1 MEVYIGCWMTTD
13 WFQKDNQKIR
23 FSEETLEDQMQMI
36 NKEAHIPFGLDHN
49 PLLMPIGRS
58 DRAWLER
65 TQDNVALMVEHFVC
79 LDADAQE
86 HPKSGT
92 KIANL
97 QIGES
102 NRGFVKQQKV
112 EKDDGVEICVDPSDF
127 ENPESWDSFVRQMA
141 CADRTVTVRE
151 YTRNS
156 IDPDGIILISL
167 AAWSAIRLEKFARH
181 IVDETLRKVGDRVS
195 DRLSKLI
202 IETIGLFEKTAS
214 TTVKRYHLVLVFP
227 GKPELVLI
235 RERMVGEFGNPVEDL
250 DSKEIG
256 EVLAGYGDVLVE
268 AQDITVVKNHEESW
282 KFQHIKTTDGNIVGD
297 WNCYQASVER
307 WIELRSIHGQVPVSP
322 AGKPGS

>member
-23 FSEETLEDQMQMI
+23 FSEETLADQMQKI
-36 NKEAHIPFGLDHN
+36 NKETHIPFGLDHN
-49 PLLMPIGRS
+49 PFLMPIGRS

-79 LDADAQE
+79 LDADVQE

-102 NRGFVKQQKV
+102 NRGFVQQQKI
-112 EKDDGVEICVDPSDF
+112 ENDDGVEICVDPSDF
-127 ENPESWDSFVRQMA
+127 ENSESWDTFVRQMA
-141 CADRTVTVRE
+141 CGDRTVTVRE

-167 AAWSAIRLEKFARH
+167 AAWAAIRLEKFVRH

-195 DRLSKLI
+195 DRLSELI
-202 IETIGLFEKTAS
+202 IETMGMFEKTAS
-214 TTVKRYHLVLVFP
+214 ATMKRYHLVVVFP
-227 GKPELVLI
+227 GNPELVLI
-235 RERMVGEFGNPVEDL
+235 SERVVGDRANPVKDL

-256 EVLAGYGDVLVE
+256 ELLAG
-268 AQDITVVKNHEESW
+268 
-282 KFQHIKTTDGNIVGD
+282 
-297 WNCYQASVER
+297 
-307 WIELRSIHGQVPVSP
+307 
-322 AGKPGS
+322 